1 MEIWKDIKGYEGLY
15 QISNLG
21 NVKSLKNKIYL
32 KPSIHKKGY
41 LHCGLSKKGE
51 KKQCFIHR
59 LVAET
64 FIDNPYKLPCVN
76 HKDCNPKNN
85 KIENLEWCTYKD
97 NNNYKNHHL
106 KRNISSAIYFLKR
119 DYSNEIELISE
130 LEKIKNKINNL

>member
-41 LHCGLSKKGE
+41 LHCGLSKKG
-51 KKQCFIHR
+51 KRKQCFIHR

-97 NNNYKNHHL
+97 NNNYKNHEL
-106 KRNISSAIYFLKR
+106 KRKISLVIYHLEKE
-119 DYSNEIELISE
+119 YSNEKQLIESL
-130 LEKIKNKINNL
+130 KIFKRKL